1 MLLAFMLLEWQKGED
16 SYWFPYLQILP
27 KEAHCFWRWD
37 PKLIKET
44 QDPAFQLMKMKK
56 VKIYREGL
64 EEVMAVFRMY
74 PNVFN

>member
-1 MLLAFMLLEWQKGED
+1 
-16 SYWFPYLQILP
+16 LP
-27 KEAHCFWRWD
+27 KEARCFWRWD

-44 QDPAFQLMKMKK
+44 QDPALQLMKMKK

-64 EEVMAVFRMY
+64 EEVMAIFRMY